1 MMVKICGIT
10 CVEDAQAAVEAGAS
24 AIGFNFWAGSPRCVS
39 PAQALTMAVTLPAG
53 MLRVGVFVNEAP
65 ATVAEIARAVSLDV
79 VQLHGGEA
87 PAGLRFWRA
96 CRVDGEKIADLEAAA
111 GADAILLDTAV
122 PGLHG
127 GTGRSFGWHLA
138 EMPGRRVI
146 VAGGLDASN
155 VREAIRAARPWGV
168 DACSR
173 IESAPRKKDHGKM
186 RDFVKA
192 ALAEAS

>member
-10 CVEDAQAAVEAGAS
+10 CVEDARAAVDAGAS
-24 AIGFNFWAGSPRCVS
+24 AIGFNFWAGSSRCVS
-39 PAQALTMAVTLPAG
+39 PAQASAIAAALPAAA
-53 MLRVGVFVNEAP
+53 LKVGVFVNESP
-65 ATVAEIARAVSLDV
+65 ATVVEIARAARLDV

-87 PAGLRFWRA
+87 PAGLSFWRA
-96 CRVDGEKIADLEAAA
+96 CRVSGESIADIETAA
-111 GADAILLDTAV
+111 GAEAILLDTAV

-127 GTGRSFGWHLA
+127 GTGQSFVWHLA
-138 EMPGRRVI
+138 QLPGWRVI

-173 IESAPRKKDHGKM
+173 IESAPGKKDHRKM
-186 RDFVKA
+186 RDFIKA
-192 ALAEAS
+192 ALAETS

>member
-39 PAQALTMAVTLPAG
+39 PAQASAMAATLPAAV
-53 MLRVGVFVNEAP
+53 LKVGVFVKESP
-65 ATVAEIARAVSLDV
+65 ATVAEIARAVGLDV

-87 PAGLRFWRA
+87 PAGWRFWRA
-96 CRVDGEKIADLEAAA
+96 CRVDGVNVPDLETAA

-127 GTGRSFGWHLA
+127 GTGQSFAWHLA
-138 EMPGRRVI
+138 QLPGRRVI
-146 VAGGLDASN
+146 VAGGLDATN
-155 VREAIRAARPWGV
+155 VREAIRAAHPWGV

-173 IESAPRKKDHGKM
+173 IESTAGKKDHRKM
-186 RDFVKA
+186 TDFIKA
-192 ALAEAS
+192 ALAEAP